1 MKPGEIVARL
11 NYGQS
16 NVSEAAISEVS
27 RRFNV
32 DVSII
37 FSNTEILDGQP
48 LGGLVALISGDKV
61 GEAIG
66 YLSEKNV
73 MVEVLKRG

>member
-1 MKPGEIVARL
+1 M
-11 NYGQS
+11 
-16 NVSEAAISEVS
+16 
-27 RRFNV
+27 
-32 DVSII
+32 SII